1 MPRLKF
7 VNLSFNE
14 LSMPLKETDLNREF
28 KWQHLR
34 NIVLNSTLIDW
45 ESVQQ
50 ILDYSPTLEELH
62 LSLNNYNNVN
72 LHNKNGCE
80 CLDEN
85 DETTSNVE
93 ITSKDECK
101 CSIENIKKHKHLGIK
116 KLHFTGNPVS
126 QWKEICKLG
135 YAFPNLESLVV
146 ANCPINS
153 LDIEI
158 DKKGDNREYIRSE
171 SECESEDAVES
182 PHDSF
187 RKLKFLNVN
196 STNLS
201 TWDDIERLSKFPA
214 LHCLRAQVIN
224 LIYVRKYYNGKQF
237 QGLSIMGLE
246 RVHGT

>member
-14 LSMPLKETDLNREF
+14 LSMPLKEAEVNREF

-72 LHNKNGCE
+72 LHNVNGCE
-80 CLDEN
+80 CLIKDI
-85 DETTSNVE
+85 ET
-93 ITSKDECK
+93 TSKDECK
-101 CSIENIKKHKHLGIK
+101 CYVETKKHKHLGIK

-126 QWKEICKLG
+126 QWMEICKLG

-146 ANCPINS
+146 ANCPIDS
-153 LDIEI
+153 LDIDG
-158 DKKGDNREYIRSE
+158 DKKVDIREYVRTE
-171 SECESEDAVES
+171 SECESDVAAES

-187 RKLKFLNVN
+187 RKLKFLNIN
-196 STNLS
+196 CTNLS

-214 LHCLRAQVIN
+214 LQCLRAQVN
-224 LIYVRKYYNGKQF
+224 
-237 QGLSIMGLE
+237 
-246 RVHGT
+246 